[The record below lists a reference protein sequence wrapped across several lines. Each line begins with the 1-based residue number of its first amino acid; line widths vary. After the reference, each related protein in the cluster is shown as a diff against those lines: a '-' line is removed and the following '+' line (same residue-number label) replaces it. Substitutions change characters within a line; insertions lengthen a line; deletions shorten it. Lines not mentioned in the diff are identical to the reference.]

1 MAGPACIFIL
11 PRWFLTQVMFLQGD
25 GSDFLLVLVEETCGS
40 AGSPCRAPLCRALSP
55 PARITLLAPPGQA
68 DACSAPGEQQGEGQR
83 NLLLGASAGA
93 RTGSTQAGGGW
104 NGWTE
109 TGAQQRVVGGLAETQ
124 GSGSL
129 CAGAQSCPAHL
140 QITPLA

>member
-1 MAGPACIFIL
+1 MGLLGAPA
-11 PRWFLTQVMFLQGD
+11 
-25 GSDFLLVLVEETCGS
+25 ETPF
-40 AGSPCRAPLCRALSP
+40 AEPQAPQHESLCWP
-55 PARITLLAPPGQA
+55 PPGRA

-83 NLLLGASAGA
+83 NLLLGARAGA
-93 RTGSTQAGGGW
+93 RAGSTQAGGGW

-109 TGAQQRVVGGLAETQ
+109 TGAQQRVVGGLAGTR

-129 CAGAQSCPAHL
+129 CAGAHTYPTHL